1 METAIRIPEGLYDD
15 EAVNFMADR
24 YKTTPEYILES
35 FMVQDGIKPA
45 KKGLNVPRLEN
56 NEMEI
61 IRGLISTY
69 NI

>member
-1 METAIRIPEGLYDD
+1 METVRRIPASLYDD

-24 YKTTPEYILES
+24 YNTTPSCILES
-35 FMVQDGIKPA
+35 FMVQDGIEQA
-45 KKGLNVPRLEN
+45 KDGHNVLRLEN

-69 NI
+69 NN